1 MKQNTLFNSLNT
13 LLEKKRQDLIAQVQK
28 HFQHLQKI
36 IQAQQKEMTTLIEQ
50 SLSMNENKLAKNVF
64 VSEIREDRF
73 QNWQK

>member
-13 LLEKKRQDLIAQVQK
+13 LLEKKRQDLIAQVQQY
-28 HFQHLQKI
+28 FQHLQKS
-36 IQAQQKEMTTLIEQ
+36 IQGQQKEMTTLIEQ